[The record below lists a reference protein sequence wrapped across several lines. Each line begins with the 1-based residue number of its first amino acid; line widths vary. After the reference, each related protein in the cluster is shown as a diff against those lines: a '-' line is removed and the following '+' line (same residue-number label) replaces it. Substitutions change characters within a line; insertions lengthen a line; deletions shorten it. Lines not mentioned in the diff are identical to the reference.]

1 MLMIRSDKALRFVRP
16 RILETGTLTTSLFH
30 SSDRN
35 LSYIEKLR
43 SGLVDIK
50 KDDAVSL
57 FQSMIRSRPLP
68 TLPKQNSTISCYI
81 SASKW
86 NLKGLRMISTLS
98 TLQSIASAGSDI
110 NRPNGGNAPND
121 CTYNSLIRAH
131 LRYGDSA
138 KSATLIEEMK
148 RCGFAADAS
157 TIKIIGQKLFGYA
170 YLECLSAR
178 DKV

>member
-16 RILETGTLTTSLFH
+16 RILVTGTLTTSLFH

-68 TLPKQNSTISCYI
+68 TVI
-81 SASKW
+81 
-86 NLKGLRMISTLS
+86 
-98 TLQSIASAGSDI
+98 D
-110 NRPNGGNAPND
+110 
-121 CTYNSLIRAH
+121 
-131 LRYGDSA
+131 
-138 KSATLIEEMK
+138 
-148 RCGFAADAS
+148 F
-157 TIKIIGQKLFGYA
+157 
-170 YLECLSAR
+170 CL
-178 DKV
+178 V